1 MVAYGSFIVL
11 LFIVMAG
18 ILTIVFAPMVNQT
31 TEIVND
37 EIAGDEMSTTYVMW
51 FNLIVGFAK
60 AIPIFAL
67 IGVTGWAIVRALEKR
82 NSEGV

>member
-18 ILTIVFAPMVNQT
+18 ALTIVFALMVNQT
-31 TEIVND
+31 IDVVNTEIERENL
-37 EIAGDEMSTTYVMW
+37 STKYVVW

-67 IGVTGWAIVRALEKR
+67 VGVAGWALVRSLEKR
-82 NSEGV
+82 DLEGA

>member
-37 EIAGDEMSTTYVMW
+37 EIADGEMSTTYVTW